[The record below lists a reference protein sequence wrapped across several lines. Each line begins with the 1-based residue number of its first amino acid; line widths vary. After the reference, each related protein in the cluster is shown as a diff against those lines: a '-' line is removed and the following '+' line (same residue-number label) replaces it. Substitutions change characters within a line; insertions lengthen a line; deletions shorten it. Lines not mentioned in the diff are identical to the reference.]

1 MNSEEAYY
9 CSQQQ
14 GTMVAKQEQEWIQAV
29 QEELSAKAVVQV
41 MWLKAKEALYS
52 ALETMAV
59 VHNLVVEEEELKLL
73 DAVGTMAGDEEEL
86 ANQQEALVLQNCN
99 CNHPQTDKIKMSA
112 KVNNTAPSISPQ
124 TRKKQ
129 WDNQKSVQCC

>member
-41 MWLKAKEALYS
+41 MWLQAKEALYS

-86 ANQQEALVLQNCN
+86 ANQQEALVLQNC
-99 CNHPQTDKIKMSA
+99 KLA
-112 KVNNTAPSISPQ
+112 A
-124 TRKKQ
+124 
-129 WDNQKSVQCC
+129 